1 MERQSSLFLCT
12 MALGVLQIG
21 CDARPTDG
29 DLQAINRL
37 QSQVDSAVIAG
48 DTERYVT
55 FLADDAVLMP
65 PNAPPVVGKEAIRFW
80 NAAMSKQMKIEAY
93 TSSDDEVVLA
103 GDWAFRRATVDWT
116 IRSTATGQPVRD
128 AGKYIIVYARQ
139 ADGSWKVARDIWSS
153 NTLAP

>member
-1 MERQSSLFLCT
+1 MGKQSSLLLRVV
-12 MALGVLQIG
+12 ALSVLQIG

-37 QSQVDSAVIAG
+37 QSQVDSAIING

-65 PNAPPVVGKEAIRFW
+65 PNAPPVVGKEAIRSW
-80 NAAMSKQMKIEAY
+80 NAAMSKEMKIEAY

-116 IRSTATGQPVRD
+116 IRSTASGQPIRD

-139 ADGSWKVARDIWSS
+139 PDGSWKVARDIWSS
-153 NTLAP
+153 NTPAP